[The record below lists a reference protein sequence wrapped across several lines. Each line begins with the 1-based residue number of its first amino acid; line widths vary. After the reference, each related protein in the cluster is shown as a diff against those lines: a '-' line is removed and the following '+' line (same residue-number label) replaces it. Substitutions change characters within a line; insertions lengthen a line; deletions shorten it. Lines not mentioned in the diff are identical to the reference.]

1 MIAGAVC
8 CDAERRL
15 SVANGTKLPNS
26 DVSFC
31 AAVGSNPTYF
41 KPAKNVTEVSERIA
55 QPGYRIR
62 VNDQNGDVIF
72 VGVTTRLRAEDQ
84 DCRAA

>member
-1 MIAGAVC
+1 MPARFAAMPN
-8 CDAERRL
+8 DAYRSRMARSCQIRASAFAPL
-15 SVANGTKLPNS
+15 WGVTR
-26 DVSFC
+26 
-31 AAVGSNPTYF
+31 TYF

>member
-31 AAVGSNPTYF
+31 AAVGSNPDILQTGQ
-41 KPAKNVTEVSERIA
+41 KCDGGK
-55 QPGYRIR
+55 
-62 VNDQNGDVIF
+62 
-72 VGVTTRLRAEDQ
+72 
-84 DCRAA
+84 